1 MPWKSM
7 VTDHRDLGKEPYS
20 LFYLPLTL
28 KEKKTQ
34 YTVLITYKS
43 SQQDHGLWGEEHFGN

>member
-1 MPWKSM
+1 M

-28 KEKKTQ
+28 KEKKHNIQ
-34 YTVLITYKS
+34 Y
-43 SQQDHGLWGEEHFGN
+43 